1 MFQLNKRWSGV
12 YGFSKLDGFAGR
24 DATLRKFEKFT
35 LDHQGFQALYAETLM
50 SREEF
55 CHMFP
60 RQIYDKV
67 GVKMPFKTKVFLS
80 LHMFKRR
87 GMWIR

>member
-35 LDHQGFQALYAETLM
+35 LDHGGQQATYAQTYM
-50 SREEF
+50 SREQF
-55 CHMFP
+55 RDMFP
-60 RQIYDKV
+60 RGLYDSV
-67 GVKMPFKTKVFLS
+67 TDRLPLC
-80 LHMFKRR
+80 
-87 GMWIR
+87 